1 MSGFGRMVHPQ
12 GVSLP
17 PMRFPSSTP
26 PPLLLLLLP
35 VLASTAA
42 PAADTHRTASA
53 PPEDSETVL
62 SGFGE
67 GGIQLP
73 YEAEFVG
80 SKRCADCHTTEA
92 GLQPRSNMFLTGQL
106 VTADNVDSWFSAAAL
121 ELPVRW
127 PEWEASEAPRPPHY
141 RRDGDE
147 VRLEGPTRDGG
158 LARAP
163 VHAVFGS
170 GRHAITPVTLEPGR
184 RSRELRVTWSYVF
197 DSWIMTPGSTQH
209 PDPVGYVRP
218 PEETRICF
226 DCHTTRVVWDEEVDP
241 ARSVFGV
248 HCERCHGPGSAHVDA
263 VTSGSDSL
271 YILNPGRFPAAE
283 QTEFCSQCHRRAG
296 DIEPLTAMKR
306 EARLARHAGAGTMLS
321 DCFRLSPPEE
331 TLSCLDCHDPHRNAD
346 PGRDDYNSS
355 CLRCHADPESDHT
368 SEPVDLSSDCVSCH
382 MPVQE
387 NAFAGMDFTDH
398 WIRVPDS
405 PPPLASP
412 EKQEYADYLEA
423 SYREAMARPGLGPE
437 RSCRFRM
444 RLGELLFGMGRPD
457 EGLVWIE
464 EALSFGPLH
473 RDRIVAGELFE
484 RAGRQEKAIPIFAEA
499 IRLAPGNNRAYHHL
513 ARLHMRAGDLPAAR
527 EVFADWEDALPDDPL
542 LARMRAELRRRAR
555 NDHGKAPGP

>member
-1 MSGFGRMVHPQ
+1 M
-12 GVSLP
+12 
-17 PMRFPSSTP
+17 
-26 PPLLLLLLP
+26 
-35 VLASTAA
+35 
-42 PAADTHRTASA
+42 
-53 PPEDSETVL
+53 
-62 SGFGE
+62 
-67 GGIQLP
+67 
-73 YEAEFVG
+73 
-80 SKRCADCHTTEA
+80 
-92 GLQPRSNMFLTGQL
+92 
-106 VTADNVDSWFSAAAL
+106 
-121 ELPVRW
+121 
-127 PEWEASEAPRPPHY
+127 
-141 RRDGDE
+141 
-147 VRLEGPTRDGG
+147 
-158 LARAP
+158 
-163 VHAVFGS
+163 
-170 GRHAITPVTLEPGR
+170 
-184 RSRELRVTWSYVF
+184 TWSYVF

-226 DCHTTRVVWDEEVDP
+226 DCHTTRVVWEEEIDP

-248 HCERCHGPGSAHVDA
+248 HCERCHGAGSAHVDA

-271 YILNPGRFPAAE
+271 YILNPGRFTAAE
-283 QTEFCSQCHRRAG
+283 QTLFCSQCHRRAG

-306 EARLARHAGAGTMLS
+306 EAKLARHAGAGTMLS
-321 DCFRLSPPEE
+321 DCFRLSPPGE

-346 PGRDDYNSS
+346 PERDDYNSS
-355 CLRCHADPESDHT
+355 CLRCHAEPESDHT

-398 WIRVPDS
+398 WIRVPGS
-405 PPPLASP
+405 PPPLSSP

-444 RLGELLFGMGRPD
+444 RLGELLFGMGRRD

-527 EVFADWEDALPDDPL
+527 EVFAGWEEALPDDPL
-542 LARMRAELRRRAR
+542 LARMRAEWRRRAR